1 MINRPKSHH
10 SQYSLKYSKIRIIPR
25 RTIHSKFNRFK
36 NMQILCDH
44 FFSSSGHHFRFIL
57 KGSAPK
63 STKNHY
69 FRIVQCGNIQNPGQ
83 SLLMDFKK
91 LSITDFYSM
100 VTIVLIESILSR
112 KFGAAQVITS
122 TSYQSFSSS
131 SFGWL
136 VSVLN
141 TVTSGV

>member
-100 VTIVLIESILSR
+100 VTIVLIESI
-112 KFGAAQVITS
+112 AW
-122 TSYQSFSSS
+122 SFPQIRRCASA
-131 SFGWL
+131 
-136 VSVLN
+136 
-141 TVTSGV
+141 TVPTVRRRFRWFR